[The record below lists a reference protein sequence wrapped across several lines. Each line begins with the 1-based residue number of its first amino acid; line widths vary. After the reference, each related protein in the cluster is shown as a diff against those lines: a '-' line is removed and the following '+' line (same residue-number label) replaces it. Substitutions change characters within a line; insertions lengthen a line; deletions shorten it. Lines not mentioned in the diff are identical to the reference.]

1 MNKIIIPTGYMGSG
15 SSAVTDLVAEFK
27 NCKNEFDRKCLKK
40 YFILSYTR
48 KAKRQALKEWAKIE
62 RGDNNA

>member
-1 MNKIIIPTGYMGSG
+1 MNYWK
-15 SSAVTDLVAEFK
+15 EQFK
-27 NCKNEFDRKCLKK
+27 NCKNEFDRKCLHKS
-40 YFILSYTR
+40 FILSYTR